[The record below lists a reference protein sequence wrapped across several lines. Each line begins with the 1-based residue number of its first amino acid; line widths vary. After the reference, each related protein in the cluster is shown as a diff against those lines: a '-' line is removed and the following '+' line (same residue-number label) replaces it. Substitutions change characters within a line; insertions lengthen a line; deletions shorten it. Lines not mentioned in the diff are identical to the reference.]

1 MKNRQK
7 WEGMALTLGGSLLAI
22 LFALGLCAILL
33 VLIGNNPFT
42 VYRQMLEYGSSRDS
56 FVNEVQRAVPLML
69 SATAVAI
76 GFKMKLFNIGVEG
89 QTRLAVLLT
98 AAIGAKVQM
107 PAVLHV
113 TFMILLAM
121 AIGAVGAGVA
131 GVLKVKRG
139 VNEVISTIMLNYIYI
154 GLVSWMFDE
163 YFIVGTQTL
172 NVHTDF
178 LPRSAWFPLLV
189 HGKEKLTGFLVI
201 ALLVIVVFWVVVWK
215 TRFGFHLR
223 SSGANPGAARVAGVN
238 PGRMVMTAMLLSGA
252 VAGLV
257 GLPGLLGD
265 TPHAYRRGLAEGYG
279 FEGIAVALLGRNH
292 PVGIVLASLLFGF
305 LDRSSA
311 ILQVNEIPQE
321 IVQII
326 KGVTVLAV
334 VIVNAA
340 LKRWYDR
347 RTQRVAAAAIG
358 AIELET
364 APA

>member
-7 WEGMALTLGGSLLAI
+7 WEGMAITLGGSLVAI
-22 LFALGLCAILL
+22 AFALGLCAVLL
-33 VLIGNNPFT
+33 TLIGENPFT
-42 VYRQMLEYGSSRDS
+42 VYKQMLEYGTSKDS
-56 FVNEVQRAVPLML
+56 MLDEVQRAVPLML

-76 GFKMKLFNIGVEG
+76 GFKMKMFNIGVEG
-89 QTRLAVLLT
+89 QTRIAVLLT
-98 AAIGAKVQM
+98 AAIGAEVRM

-113 TFMILLAM
+113 AFCMVLAM
-121 AIGAVGAGVA
+121 VIGAAGAGIA

-154 GLVSWMFDE
+154 GLVSWMFVE
-163 YFIVGTQTL
+163 FFIVSTDTL
-172 NVHTDF
+172 NVKTKQ
-178 LPRSAWFPLLV
+178 LPRSAWFPQLV
-189 HGKEKLTGFLVI
+189 HGKLGGFLII
-201 ALLVIVVFWVVVWK
+201 ALIVIFAFWVLVWK
-215 TRFGFHLR
+215 TRFGYHLR
-223 SSGANPGAARVAGVN
+223 ASGANPGAARVAGVN

-265 TPHAYRRGLAEGYG
+265 SHAYRRGLAEGYG

-347 RTQRVAAAAIG
+347 RTQRVAAVAVG
-358 AIELET
+358 AIDLE
-364 APA
+364 AAAA